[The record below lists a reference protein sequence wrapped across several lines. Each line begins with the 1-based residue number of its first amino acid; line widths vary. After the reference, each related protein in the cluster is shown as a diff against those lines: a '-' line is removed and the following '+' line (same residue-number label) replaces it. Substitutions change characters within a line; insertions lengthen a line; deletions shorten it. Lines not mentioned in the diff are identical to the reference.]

1 MTFDPEAFR
10 RQFPLFSA
18 PENKT
23 LVYLDNAAT
32 TQKPATVI
40 DAVADFY
47 RQTNANAHRAS
58 HRLGR
63 QATNIIEAARAA
75 TAQFIGAACEQEIV
89 FTRGATEAI
98 NLVAHGLSGQFH
110 RGDEIL
116 LTQAEHHANLI
127 PWQALAQRQGLTL
140 KFLPSHKGVP
150 EFHRVGEFIGPKTK
164 LFACTAA
171 SNVLGFKTP
180 LQTLKTELADTD
192 IYWLLDGAQLLPH
205 ERLNVA
211 DIGCDYLVASA
222 HKCYGPSAV
231 GFLWGRAPLLDQLE
245 AWQLG
250 GQMVASVQLHTS
262 QFQPAPLRFE
272 AGTPALAALAGMK
285 ALWEFWQSIDRPGL
299 QLHEQTLLRRLH
311 EGLRAI
317 DGITLFSAQQDN
329 VGVVSFGAEAVDDA
343 SFAWWLDGHDIAVRA
358 GHHCAQPLLRSLDQS
373 GSLRASL
380 AGYTTQQEVDCLLE
394 RVDEGVRA
402 LKQTNSV
409 SVASTLP
416 ISTDLSQF
424 SIAGLEQQPGW
435 QKKYRLLMHWGQ
447 QVPDHQRLRVLAN
460 KVTGCESDTW
470 LDGESVDGRWHF
482 SIDSD
487 ATVVK
492 GLGVVLLLLVQG
504 KTRADILALDIHQQF
519 QSLSLQRHLS
529 PSRMNGL
536 LALWQRIQVLVAG

>member
-1 MTFDPEAFR
+1 MTFKPEAFR
-10 RQFPLFSA
+10 RQFPLFCA
-18 PENKT
+18 PENQS

-32 TQKPATVI
+32 TQKPASVI

-63 QATNIIEAARAA
+63 QATDIIEAARMA
-75 TAQFIGAACEQEIV
+75 TAQFIGAASAQEIV

-98 NLVAHGLSGQFH
+98 NLVAQGLSEQFY

-127 PWQALAQRQGLTL
+127 PWQSLAQRQGLTL
-140 KFLPSHKGVP
+140 KFLPSVNGVP
-150 EFHRVGEFIGPKTK
+150 EFHRLGEFIGPKTK

-180 LQTLKTELADTD
+180 LQRLKAELADTG
-192 IYWLLDGAQLLPH
+192 IYWLVDGAQLLPH
-205 ERLNVA
+205 EGLNVA

-222 HKCYGPSAV
+222 HKCYGPSGV
-231 GFLWGRAPLLDQLE
+231 GFLWGRARLLDQL
-245 AWQLG
+245 APWQLG
-250 GQMVASVQLHTS
+250 GQMVASVELHTS
-262 QFQPAPLRFE
+262 HYQLAPLRFE
-272 AGTPALAALAGMK
+272 AGTPPLAAIAGLK
-285 ALWEFWQSIDRPGL
+285 ALWEFWQSIDRPGMH
-299 QLHEQTLLRRLH
+299 LHEQSLLRRLH
-311 EGLRAI
+311 KGLAAM
-317 DGITLFSAQQDN
+317 DGITVFSALENN
-329 VGVVSFGAEAVDDA
+329 VGVVSFSAEAVDDA

-358 GHHCAQPLLRSLDQS
+358 GHHCAQPLLQSLGQS
-373 GSLRASL
+373 GSVRASL
-380 AGYTTQQEVDCLLE
+380 AGYSTQQEVDYLLE
-394 RVDEGVRA
+394 RVEEGLRTLA
-402 LKQTNSV
+402 HSNSV

-416 ISTDLSQF
+416 ESTDLSQF
-424 SIAGLEQQPGW
+424 SMAQLEQQPGW
-435 QKKYRLLMHWGQ
+435 QKKYRLLMRWGQ
-447 QVPDHQRLRVLAN
+447 QVPEQPRLRVPAN

-470 LDGESVDGRWHF
+470 LDGQSVDGQWQF

-504 KTRADILALDIHQQF
+504 KTRQEILALDIHQQF

-536 LALWQRIQVLVAG
+536 LALWQRIQTLVTD